1 MKNQTI
7 ERIRHQKR
15 IFCNINSVRAL
26 CELLKIEQRK
36 LELIAQQPQYKTFTI
51 PKKGGGKRLI
61 EAPDKTHKI
70 ILGRLNT
77 FLQSVYFFE
86 KSNAAYGFILGVK
99 NDNDRRN
106 VVVNARKHRNKKYM
120 VNIDL
125 KDFFHSVT
133 TEQVVKIFSEKPF
146 SFKRGLPILLAE
158 LTTYNG
164 RLPMGTSTSPV
175 LSNLACRQ
183 LDDDLIQLSKSML
196 WTFTRYADDMTF
208 SSNRLINAQM
218 IQTIT
223 DTINKHHF
231 TVNFRK
237 VKRFG
242 PDDPKIVTGLLVTEK
257 VSLAPNYFPA
267 LREELQRLKD
277 VFIAQNE
284 QGQLSTKWAEDFKL
298 QVRGRLNFAGFVM
311 GKNHKQYQDLKDFFY
326 EAINPPQEEFNAI
339 SWRGFPYNF

>member
-1 MKNQTI
+1 MKNPAL
-7 ERIRHQKR
+7 ERIRHQKQ
-15 IFCNINSVRAL
+15 IFCNINSVRSL
-26 CELLKIEQRK
+26 CELLKVDQRK
-36 LELIAQQPQYKTFTI
+36 LELIAQHPQYKSFTI
-51 PKKGGGKRLI
+51 PKRGGGQRQI

-77 FLQSVYFFE
+77 YLQSVYFFE

-106 VVVNARKHRNKKYM
+106 VVANARKHRSKKYM

-133 TEQVVKIFSEKPF
+133 TEQVVKIFSQKPF
-146 SFKRGLPILLAE
+146 SFKRGLPILMAD

-175 LSNLACRQ
+175 LSNLACRA
-183 LDDDLIQLSKSML
+183 LDEDLIQLSESML
-196 WTFTRYADDMTF
+196 WVFTRYADDMTF
-208 SSNRLINAQM
+208 SSNRPINAQM
-218 IQTIT
+218 IQSIT
-223 DTINKHHF
+223 EVINKHQF

-237 VKRFG
+237 VQRFG
-242 PDDPKIVTGLLVTEK
+242 PDDQKIVTGLLVTDK
-257 VSLAPNYFPA
+257 VTLAPDYLPI
-267 LREELQRLKD
+267 LREEIERLKE
-277 VFIAQNE
+277 VYIAQNE
-284 QGQLSTKWAEDFKL
+284 QGQLSTKWAENFKL

-311 GKNHKQYQDLKDFFY
+311 GKTHTQFQDLKESFY